1 MSCAKY
7 PFAKSANL
15 DLQSRPFEPGTDEW
29 SRLESALDKLKPLQR
44 KVIVRRFGLDGKA
57 PETFAQIARNLSPS
71 RGYVA
76 QVSNRALRELACQL
90 RRIPPSRLAGTN
102 AVDLRSISIDDLDMS
117 VRSYNCLKNAS
128 IETLYDLAGASEAEL
143 LRIKNAGNQCL
154 AELRRVLAE
163 HGLAFSSERSSTSA
177 RPHGS
182 PRSKLAERLDALTAM
197 LSPPLSPSVRA
208 KVEPRED
215 LDSEFRRLVAETHKP
230 DDDERAS

>member
-1 MSCAKY
+1 MIGAKY

-29 SRLESALDKLKPLQR
+29 SRLESALDKLKPFRRQ
-44 KVIVRRFGLDGKA
+44 VIVRRFGLDGKA
-57 PETFAQIARNLSPS
+57 PETFAQIARNLSLS
-71 RGYVA
+71 RSYVA
-76 QVSNRALRELACQL
+76 EVSNRALRELVRQL
-90 RRIPPSRLAGTN
+90 RWIPPSRLAGKN
-102 AVDLRSISIDDLDMS
+102 AMDLRSISIDDLALS

-143 LRIKNAGNQCL
+143 LKIKNFGVQCL
-154 AELRRVLAE
+154 AELRRVLAK
-163 HGLAFSSERSSTSA
+163 HGLAFSSERPSTSA

-182 PRSKLAERLDALTAM
+182 PRSLVEMRLDALTAR
-197 LSPPLSPSVRA
+197 LFPPLSPSVRA
-208 KVEPRED
+208 EVEPRED